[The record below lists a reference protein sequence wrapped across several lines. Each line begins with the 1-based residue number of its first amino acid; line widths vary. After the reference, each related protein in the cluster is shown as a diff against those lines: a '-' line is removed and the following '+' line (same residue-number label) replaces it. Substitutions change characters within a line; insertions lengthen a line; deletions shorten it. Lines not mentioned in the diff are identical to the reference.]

1 MREAGNQA
9 LSLWV
14 RNDQHTDR
22 DRAGRLLG
30 RMGCRRAHSDYQND
44 LHLHKFGC
52 ERGVPVFSTFGVSA
66 FDDEVLTFD
75 EAVITQT
82 LEETL

>member
-1 MREAGNQA
+1 
-9 LSLWV
+9 
-14 RNDQHTDR
+14 
-22 DRAGRLLG
+22 
-30 RMGCRRAHSDYQND
+30 MGCRRAHSDYQND

-75 EAVITQT
+75 EAVTTQT
-82 LEETL
+82 LDESL